1 MHQHS
6 AALVATLDFFFFCF
20 GSNPYD
26 FFFFFAKDYITLS
39 CNSTSPTQTKPGK
52 KSKLQPSTSLQN
64 YSSSRFFSHSPDAS
78 PQMLLAAGHR
88 LPQQSSIEDP
98 RM

>member
-1 MHQHS
+1 MHQHC
-6 AALVATLDFFFFCF
+6 CF

-26 FFFFFAKDYITLS
+26 FFFFLFFAKDYITLS

-64 YSSSRFFSHSPDAS
+64 YSSSMFFSLTDGSS
-78 PQMLLAAGHR
+78 LLLLVAGHR
-88 LPQQSSIEDP
+88 LL
-98 RM
+98 